1 MLIKQL
7 SIELENRL
15 GNLSRITGVLSRHG
29 ISMSAFSIF
38 TTAEGGVLRI
48 IVPHPM
54 LAVDILGNHN
64 YKVVVDDVVCL
75 KLKDVSGSLNTALKV
90 LSDNGVSLDY
100 AYAFTAPDNKAVA
113 VLHCDDVNTA
123 VNVLRTYRME
133 LMTAED
139 MV

>member
-75 KLKDVSGSLNTALKV
+75 KLKDVSGQRHSWRSVWRLSVMNPYLSKRSEVYLSITNSALKP
-90 LSDNGVSLDY
+90 L
-100 AYAFTAPDNKAVA
+100 P
-113 VLHCDDVNTA
+113 
-123 VNVLRTYRME
+123 
-133 LMTAED
+133 
-139 MV
+139 

>member
-1 MLIKQL
+1 M
-7 SIELENRL
+7 
-15 GNLSRITGVLSRHG
+15 
-29 ISMSAFSIF
+29 
-38 TTAEGGVLRI
+38 
-48 IVPHPM
+48 
-54 LAVDILGNHN
+54 
-64 YKVVVDDVVCL
+64 
-75 KLKDVSGSLNTALKV
+75 

-139 MV
+139 VV